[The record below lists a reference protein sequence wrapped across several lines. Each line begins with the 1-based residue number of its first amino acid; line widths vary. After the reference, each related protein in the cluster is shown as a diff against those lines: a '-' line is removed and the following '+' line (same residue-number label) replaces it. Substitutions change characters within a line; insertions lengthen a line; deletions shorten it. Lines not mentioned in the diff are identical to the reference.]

1 MATPQAIQAAIDSA
15 STGNVANIQQSMSID
30 ATYDAHY
37 TVGINAPYTGYSR
50 WCQTTK
56 ADSASDQAT
65 ELLAA
70 LIVDAPST

>member
-1 MATPQAIQAAIDSA
+1 MATPQAIQLAADA
-15 STGNVANIQQSMSID
+15 ANTMNIVRIQQSMSID
-30 ATYDAHY
+30 ATYDAHF
-37 TVGINAPYTGYSR
+37 TVGITAPYAGYSR

-56 ADSASDQAT
+56 ADSAADQAV

>member
-1 MATPQAIQAAIDSA
+1 MATPQAIQAEIDSA
-15 STGNVANIQQSMSID
+15 STGNIANIQQSISVD

-37 TVGINAPYTGYSR
+37 TVGVSHPYSGYSR
-50 WCQTTK
+50 WCQTTT
-56 ADSASDQAT
+56 ADSAADQAV